1 MKLFAKESNMV
12 KKLLEPQK
20 SQSKNLTTE
29 NTDEYSGFSQK
40 TFRGFFMSSNYSV
53 RSVAKFFLLP
63 AFFIF
68 LAVLSFSCKG
78 KETTQEARQGPVYNP
93 YSTESVYLE
102 TRQRVESHPDDA
114 DAWFHIANLYEGNGQ
129 YAEAIDA
136 YKKVAKLR
144 PSQGFVYVKIG
155 TSYDQIG
162 KPREAVEALKKAV
175 HYMPGYA
182 VAYNNL
188 GIAYG
193 KLGRNREEIAA
204 LKKALQLRP
213 LYVTARFNLG
223 IAYLRDKNRKAA
235 LQQYGILKDVETGA
249 AETLKKEID
258 SSP

>member
-1 MKLFAKESNMV
+1 MKRFAKESEMR
-12 KKLLEPQK
+12 K
-20 SQSKNLTTE
+20 
-29 NTDEYSGFSQK
+29 GIGRA
-40 TFRGFFMSSNYSV
+40 RGKGKGLGKQ
-53 RSVAKFFLLP
+53 RFFL
-63 AFFIF
+63 FFF
-68 LAVLSFSCKG
+68 LTYTFALFCLFSCKG
-78 KETTQEARQGPVYNP
+78 KETTQVGKQGPVYNP

-102 TRQRVESHPDDA
+102 TKQRLEAHPEDA
-114 DAWFHIANLYEGNGQ
+114 EAWFHLANLYEGNGQ

-162 KPREAVEALKKAV
+162 KPREAVEAFKKAV
-175 HYMPGYA
+175 HYMPGFA

-213 LYVTARFNLG
+213 RYVTARYNLG
-223 IAYLRDKNRKAA
+223 IAYLRVKDKKAA
-235 LQQYGILKDVETGA
+235 LQQYELLKDVETGA
-249 AETLKKEID
+249 ADALKKEID
-258 SSP
+258 SSGN